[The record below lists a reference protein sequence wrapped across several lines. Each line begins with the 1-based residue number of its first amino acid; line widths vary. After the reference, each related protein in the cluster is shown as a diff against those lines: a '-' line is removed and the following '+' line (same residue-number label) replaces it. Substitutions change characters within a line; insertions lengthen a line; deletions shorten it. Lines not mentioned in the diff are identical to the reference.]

1 MAPLS
6 MLKADI
12 VWLNHINCLLM
23 VFILEILH
31 IVITIQRQEIKND
44 LKKSCP
50 PFIRPNIYFRLNII
64 FTFHLSFS
72 LKCTENPN
80 HHGLIITDHI
90 FRSLRD

>member
-44 LKKSCP
+44 LKKSCA
-50 PFIRPNIYFRLNII
+50 PFNQPNIYRNI
-64 FTFHLSFS
+64 FPS
-72 LKCTENPN
+72 
-80 HHGLIITDHI
+80 
-90 FRSLRD
+90 